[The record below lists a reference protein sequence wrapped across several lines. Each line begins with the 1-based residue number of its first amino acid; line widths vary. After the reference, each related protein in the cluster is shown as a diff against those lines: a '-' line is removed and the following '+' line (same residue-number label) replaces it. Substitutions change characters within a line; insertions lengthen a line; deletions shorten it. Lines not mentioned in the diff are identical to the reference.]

1 MLNSIKLTK
10 IVRQHI
16 KNTTFQKKRDINVTS
31 QNTLSLLSLWPVTAA
46 HLCRPLPMPLAATIN
61 LAVARRCPRSLP
73 PVRAIRAVLG

>member
-46 HLCRPLPMPLAATIN
+46 HLCRPLPIPLAAIHHCQITAAPYLSPITVV
-61 LAVARRCPRSLP
+61 AVAFKK
-73 PVRAIRAVLG
+73 